1 MNKNFLTAG
10 TLFGALAVALGAFAA
25 HALKGKLPADAV
37 AVFETGVRY
46 QFYHAFAL
54 LAIGASSDKLY
65 YKWAKWSGNCFI
77 AGIILFSG
85 SLYSLTVLR
94 ISETIVA
101 AKYVGI
107 VTPIGGLFFIG
118 GWMLFLFAAFK
129 GNHIDSIK

>member
-1 MNKNFLTAG
+1 MNKNFLTTGA
-10 TLFGALAVALGAFAA
+10 LFGALSVALGAFAA
-25 HALKGKLPADAV
+25 HALKSILPADGV